1 MKRIL
6 MMVAVFILSV
16 TFYSHAFCAKIN
28 KVQVNGGVPIQG
40 YGLVIDASYDPRLDN
55 LVPGYKL
62 INVVIANSS
71 FNIIGLDPQRDKW
84 SIKVDGKSSP
94 IKALHNLRGQDPKA
108 WSALPPRVK
117 DVIGYPLLL
126 PIGARDV
133 IDLFVPETLD
143 LEKFTTV
150 EIFLKSMNTK
160 FEVMAGR

>member
-6 MMVAVFILSV
+6 LAVVFILSV
-16 TFYSHAFCAKIN
+16 TFSSQSFCAKMN
-28 KVQVNGGVPIQG
+28 KVQVNGGVPVPG

-71 FNIIGLDPQRDKW
+71 FNIISLDPQKDKW
-84 SIKVDGKSSP
+84 SIKVDGKSSS
-94 IKALHNLRGQDPKA
+94 IKALHNLRSQDPKA
-108 WSALPPRVK
+108 WSALPPRAK
-117 DVIGYPLLL
+117 DVVGYPLML

-133 IDLFVPETLD
+133 IDLFVPDNLD